1 MPFQSWESLLNSPIL
16 IANGTTLSNSTTASD
31 LTAAPQL
38 TLPANYLYTGQVL
51 RVSAFGT
58 VTTGASAGNITL
70 GVSVGGWNTVANQI
84 ASTGAVALTSS
95 VGPFAWT
102 LTSYLTVRSVG
113 ATGTMMSGGEVHYWT
128 SATASVLWSLANQ
141 STGSQTLGTAQAI
154 NTTQTNTITIGAT
167 FSAAVAANSITC
179 YQAFIEAMD

>member
-1 MPFQSWESLLNSPIL
+1 MPYQSWVSLLNSPIL
-16 IANGTTLSNSTTASD
+16 VANGTTLSNSTTATD

-58 VTTGASAGNITL
+58 ITTGASAGNITI
-70 GVSVGGWNTVANQI
+70 GVSLNGWNTVANQI

-95 VGPFAWT
+95 VGPFAW
-102 LTSYLTVRSVG
+102 YLNCLLVVRSVG
-113 ATGTMMSGGEVHYWT
+113 STGTMMVGGQVNYWT
-128 SATASVLWSLANQ
+128 AATTSVMWSLTNQ
-141 STGSQTLGTAQAI
+141 SSGSQTLGTAQAI
-154 NTTQTNTITIGAT
+154 NTTQTNSVTVGAT

-179 YQAFIEAMD
+179 YQGTIEALD